1 MPEDREF
8 DLVVSGRIVLPAGVL
23 EGGYVGIRGGSIAA
37 IGQIGASHPAARR
50 TIRAGHGYVLPGV
63 IDTHVHARS
72 EPAEGITR
80 CTEAAVAG
88 GVTTVVDMPYD
99 MPNAVP
105 DLDTFRKKIED
116 VQAQAVSDVAL
127 YGTIRKA
134 GGLDEIERIA
144 AAGAC
149 AFKVAT
155 YEAHP
160 IRFPRIPDGELLA
173 AFRRIAAVDLPVA
186 VHCENQD
193 IADRGVAEER
203 AAGRIDPMAHGRSR
217 PPVSET
223 EAVARVLELAYGT
236 GVHVHIVHASVPR
249 SVDLVERYRREG
261 VRATVETCIQY
272 LVLDETD
279 TERLGAFAK
288 INPPLRRRDHVDTL
302 WRYLAAGRVDQVT
315 SDHAPWLA
323 ASKSDPDI
331 FKNASGAPG
340 VETLLPLLY
349 HFGVASGRV
358 SILDLAA
365 LLAER
370 PARNFGLAPRKG
382 WLAPGADADV
392 AVLNPDAAWTVRGAA
407 LHSAAGWT
415 PYEGLEIRGRVTHT
429 IVGGRVAFEGGAVV
443 ARPGDGR
450 FIRPARSDERSQTGA
465 PAQGAAVPAAGGAS
479 GSKPAA
485 AGRSAETDG
494 MTSP

>member
-1 MPEDREF
+1 MPDIGEF
-8 DLVVSGRIVLPAGVL
+8 DLVVSGRVVLPARVL
-23 EGGYVGIRGGSIAA
+23 DRGYVGIRGGHIAA
-37 IGQIGASHPAARR
+37 IGEIRESHPAARR
-50 TIRAGHGYVLPGV
+50 TVQAGRAYILPGI
-63 IDTHVHARS
+63 IDTHVHTRS
-72 EPAEGITR
+72 EPAEGLTR

-88 GVTTVVDMPYD
+88 GVTTIVDMPYD
-99 MPNAVP
+99 VPAAVP
-105 DLDTFRKKIED
+105 DLDTFAKKIED
-116 VQAQAVSDVAL
+116 VQAQAVADVAL
-127 YGTIRKA
+127 YGTIRKE

-203 AAGRIDPMAHGRSR
+203 VAGRTDPMAHGRSR

-223 EAVARVLELAYGT
+223 EAVGRVLELAYAA

-261 VRATVETCIQY
+261 VRATAETCIQY
-272 LVLDETD
+272 LVFDETAAA
-279 TERLGAFAK
+279 RLGAFAK
-288 INPPLRRRDHVDTL
+288 INPPLRNRDHVDAL
-302 WRYLAAGRVDQVT
+302 WRYLAAGRIDQVT
-315 SDHAPWLA
+315 SDHAPWLTS
-323 ASKSDPDI
+323 SKSDPDI

-349 HFGVASGRV
+349 HFGVVSGRI
-358 SILDLAA
+358 SILDLVA
-365 LLAER
+365 LLAEC

-382 WLAPGADADV
+382 WLAPGADADLT
-392 AVLNPDAAWTVRGAA
+392 VLDPDATWTVQAQD

-429 IVGGRVAFEGGAVV
+429 FVRGRAAFEDGAVL

-450 FIRPARSDERSQTGA
+450 FIRPARARAGGETPAPARGGARTRAADGA
-465 PAQGAAVPAAGGAS
+465 PATRGM
-479 GSKPAA
+479 AA
-485 AGRSAETDG
+485 APDSRDRTG
-494 MTSP
+494 